1 VISVP
6 ASGIVLQPRLVSNLE
21 EDYVAAVSN
30 EGRLLIFPISEL
42 PVLAKG
48 KGVKIMNIPK
58 PLLADRLEFMAHL
71 LVLTANDTLVVHSGK
86 RHINLKFAD
95 LEHYRGERARR
106 GLKLPR
112 GFQKVDSVALLK
124 TS

>member
-1 VISVP
+1 
-6 ASGIVLQPRLVSNLE
+6 VLQPQRVADMAT
-21 EDYVAAVSN
+21 DYVAAISN

-42 PVLAKG
+42 PVLARG

-58 PLLADRLEFMAHL
+58 PRLTDRLEYMGHL
-71 LVLTANDTLVVHSGK
+71 LVLTPNDSLVVQSGK
-86 RHINLKFAD
+86 RHISLKFAD

-112 GFQKVDSVALLK
+112 GFQKVDGVELLK
-124 TS
+124 GSP